1 MLKKAIGT
9 FIGLYMVKYVV
20 AGTIG
25 IYIPDIIIWGIV
37 AYQCIDFG
45 QVENFSK
52 EFLNDVKEGIKEEQK

>member
-1 MLKKAIGT
+1 
-9 FIGLYMVKYVV
+9 MVKYVV